1 MTSNHTATFY
11 DVWRIRAEHA
21 SGIPTYTEI
30 HRERNLI
37 CICIGTC
44 LNGLSVLVTCFT
56 TRVQGHDGALGNL
69 LPVLRAVPH
78 SQ

>member
-21 SGIPTYTEI
+21 SGIHTEI
-30 HRERNLI
+30 HTSRERNLI
-37 CICIGTC
+37 CICIGTR
-44 LNGLSVLVTCFT
+44 LNGLSVLVTFFT